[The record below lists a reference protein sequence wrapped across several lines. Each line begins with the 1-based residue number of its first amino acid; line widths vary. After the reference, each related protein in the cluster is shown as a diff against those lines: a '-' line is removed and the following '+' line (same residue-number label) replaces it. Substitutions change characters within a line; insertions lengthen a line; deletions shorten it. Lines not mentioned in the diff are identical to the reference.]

1 MKTKFEGTIDGYS
14 FLMKDDDVIEVWT
27 DFDSDYP
34 ESYIYVK
41 EGSIKDEKNF
51 HYEIADWFLKNKI

>member
-1 MKTKFEGTIDGYS
+1 MKVKYEGTIDGYS

-41 EGSIKDEKNF
+41 EGSIENKKQFD
-51 HYEIADWFLKNKI
+51 YEIADWWMRNIG